1 MLTRLFDR
9 GLLRIGGSSS
19 VLNLVQA
26 RFNAVVGSPP
36 GGQEKGKKTR
46 RKKQHRVMKEGPHN
60 TGIHQ
65 LCALSPELTT
75 IVGVPKASRVDV
87 NKKLWVY
94 IKSHNLQETTD
105 KRNIKPDAV
114 LGKKLTLVAEI
125 EPIG

>member
-9 GLLRIGGSSS
+9 GLLRIGGKLLSAQPSSD
-19 VLNLVQA
+19 
-26 RFNAVVGSPP
+26 
-36 GGQEKGKKTR
+36 
-46 RKKQHRVMKEGPHN
+46 

-75 IVGVPKASRVDV
+75 IVGVLKASRVDV

-114 LGKKLTLVAEI
+114 LGKKSTLVARI